1 LTGCH
6 HQSAKVPIM
15 KSASL
20 EFVGYLNTLRTQRDA
35 PVLMADCFTFTLL
48 SGLILTYT
56 NADVPIVLNGYTYLA
71 NSALVDGLHYKCAIG
86 LDVDQQK
93 ITIAARSSD
102 TVGGV
107 PFLQALANGVFDG
120 CEITRERAFLSAWNA
135 APIGS
140 VILFKGRVGEVTSIG
155 RTSAEVTVNS
165 DLTLLDLNMPRN
177 LYSPACLHVLYDSG
191 CTLVKNAFSA
201 NGAVGAGSTDV
212 TINWS
217 GASTVYTQG
226 TLLFSSG
233 ANAGKS
239 VTVKQATTSTL
250 TLAYPLL
257 NAPATGDAFTVYQGC
272 DHTMATCKAKFNNLA
287 NFRGFPFI
295 PPPTYAF

>member
-1 LTGCH
+1 
-6 HQSAKVPIM
+6 M
-15 KSASL
+15 KSASAAL
-20 EFVGYLNTLRTQRDA
+20 VSYLNTLRTQNDV
-35 PVLMADCFTFTLL
+35 PVLMADCFTFALL
-48 SGLILTYT
+48 DGLILTYT
-56 NADVPIVLNGYTYLA
+56 NADVPIALNGFTFLA
-71 NSALVDGLHYKCAIG
+71 NSVLVDGLNYKCSIG

-93 ITIAARSSD
+93 ITIGARPTD
-102 TVGGV
+102 TVQGV
-107 PFLQALANGVFDG
+107 PFLQAFANGAFDG

-191 CTLVKNAFSA
+191 CKLVKSAFGA
-201 NGAVGAGSTDV
+201 NGTVGAGSSDV
-212 TINWS
+212 TLNWS
-217 GASTVYTQG
+217 GSSSVYAQG

-233 ANAGKS
+233 INAGKS
-239 VTVKQATTSTL
+239 VTVKQATTSAL

-272 DHTMATCKAKFNNLA
+272 DHTMATCKTKFNNLA